1 MNQTNCG
8 YWKSITFKG
17 RCISFF
23 HGFTEISSSL
33 WCGRQPNESSTSIIR
48 YVSWSLIVD
57 MIYWKKWVFSTNI
70 EHVSANLIPL
80 PLNQKRP
87 LGGNST
93 YASTCSKVV
102 CLCVQASRFNH
113 WTYLHQIGVGLRWHT
128 GQVLAYIQI
137 TFSPSNR
144 SQSTATT
151 LCAER
156 SRIPALVS
164 E

>member
-87 LGGNST
+87 LGENST

-113 WTYLHQIGVGLRWHT
+113 WTYLHQIGGGFGDILGRFKPI
-128 GQVLAYIQI
+128 YK
-137 TFSPSNR
+137 SPSALA
-144 SQSTATT
+144 TA
-151 LCAER
+151 LSPQQPCFA
-156 SRIPALVS
+156 PS
-164 E
+164 EAGYLR